1 MPQDISNTVIPSEAS
16 CFPVKHDAQS
26 RDPLLRL
33 WRSRGG
39 SHERLAVVAAEA
51 TTARGLSVLD
61 LSLAALPSPHF
72 LQRTQKMGTPASLS
86 SVHLAVKSR
95 SLGFESACKRKTK
108 DLQRTGSNHSHCK
121 YMKKQEAGFRVFS
134 LSQLFQDSDH
144 ERGTSRYFKG
154 IISPQGWGNWRTH

>member
-1 MPQDISNTVIPSEAS
+1 MRQLDSSHATARTGRRTRSVAVEQ
-16 CFPVKHDAQS
+16 FP
-26 RDPLLRL
+26 LIRL

-39 SHERLAVVAAEA
+39 SPERLAVVAAEA

-61 LSLAALPSPHF
+61 LSLVALPSPHF
-72 LQRTQKMGTPASLS
+72 SQRTRKNGAPPASLS
-86 SVHLAVKSR
+86 CVHLAVKSR

-121 YMKKQEAGFRVFS
+121 YMKKQEAGFRGFS